1 MVLPLTMFRILA
13 IKNVRLYCTYFETI
27 GKIGNMKCQA
37 KNGILLF
44 FFFLL
49 TQFQVSTPASEP
61 KTNPGTLSFPE
72 KPVHGTLWENFLLFC
87 GITPDGISPASTA
100 VLKTEVQTQ
109 ELTLLDILDFR
120 CDCDGILS
128 QHKTF
133 IFSSRTAD

>member
-44 FFFLL
+44 FFFYSPSSKFPPL
-49 TQFQVSTPASEP
+49 QVNQKQILAPCHSQKSQCMAHSGKTFSYSVESHQMAS
-61 KTNPGTLSFPE
+61 
-72 KPVHGTLWENFLLFC
+72 
-87 GITPDGISPASTA
+87 
-100 VLKTEVQTQ
+100 VLHLQLCLKQVQTQ

-128 QHKTF
+128 QHKMF